1 MSFSSG
7 APHPITAGGAAAE
20 YTHKFK
26 KHFGDRPTAF
36 ALSSHPFSSTSGL
49 ASSSSHNPSTVLD
62 PFAASTSYHS
72 RAAAHPAPAY
82 HTQSS
87 GAAQAGLTSP
97 ASASASVGVGPGFVD
112 SETHSQ
118 LANLGWRI
126 RSRVNQG
133 YTRSVTSHQDPFN
146 TGFKTEREILSNV
159 TNTRRGWSRTATA
172 PTIAADFDGLRH
184 NPPALNGCEKRM
196 DTPACAPKR
205 ARSTSDTDSDDE
217 EQRQEEK
224 GGRRT
229 ANMPKLSFSS
239 STSSTT
245 SSVFSAPGRGLNR
258 APSSTNAF
266 PSTVI
271 VDEDDKAMA
280 MDTDEETKPIAYD
293 FSAHFNCTDF

>member
-1 MSFSSG
+1 M
-7 APHPITAGGAAAE
+7 
-20 YTHKFK
+20 
-26 KHFGDRPTAF
+26 
-36 ALSSHPFSSTSGL
+36 
-49 ASSSSHNPSTVLD
+49 
-62 PFAASTSYHS
+62 
-72 RAAAHPAPAY
+72 
-82 HTQSS
+82 
-87 GAAQAGLTSP
+87 
-97 ASASASVGVGPGFVD
+97 GVGPGLVD

-126 RSRVNQG
+126 RARVNQG
-133 YTRSVTSHQDPFN
+133 YTRSVTSQHDPFN

-184 NPPALNGCEKRM
+184 NPPALNGCDKPM

-205 ARSTSDTDSDDE
+205 ARSTSDTDTDSDE
-217 EQRQEEK
+217 EHEGERQEEG
-224 GGRRT
+224 GGRRI

-258 APSSTNAF
+258 APSSLNAF
-266 PSTVI
+266 PTTTI
-271 VDEDDKAMA
+271 VDESEMGMA